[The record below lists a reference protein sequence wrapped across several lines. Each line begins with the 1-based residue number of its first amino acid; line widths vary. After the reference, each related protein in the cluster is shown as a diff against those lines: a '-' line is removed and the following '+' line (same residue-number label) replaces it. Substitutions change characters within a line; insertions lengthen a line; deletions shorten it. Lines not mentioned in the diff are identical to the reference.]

1 VALEET
7 EKMSNNIEPIE
18 YIVKWENCFKE
29 QFELTFS
36 AYRQAKTCADYNN
49 GKIFDKSGNE
59 ITEQNSCKYVW
70 KEMEMLGVPYPKI

>member
-1 VALEET
+1 
-7 EKMSNNIEPIE
+7 MSNNIEPIE